1 MRAREEWIVHV
12 HSYTKPQHSITA
24 LLVLSGEFRWMVV
37 IKSDMGKSNQTLEQ
51 VTFQIYQDRGPALG
65 HMFPS
70 MDGAATVCSCT
81 VSLKLYMPHSNC
93 ITQAGLCTDCLFT
106 VE

>member
-1 MRAREEWIVHV
+1 MQAREEQIVHG
-12 HSYTKPQHSITA
+12 HFYTKPQPSITA
-24 LLVLSGEFRWMVV
+24 PFVLGIECRWMAV

-51 VTFQIYQDRGPALG
+51 VTFQIYQDGGPTLG

-70 MDGAATVCSCT
+70 TDPATMCSCT
-81 VSLKLYMPHSNC
+81 FPWKLYMPDSNY
-93 ITQAGLCTDCLFT
+93 IAKAGLCTGSFFI